1 MKTLMTNLETL
12 GFTKETGLDG
22 LSLNNVAVSLH
33 WSGEKAVV
41 AVDGK
46 QVFVSES
53 EEEIIAFVKAELK
66 IEEAVIEVSE
76 VEYNDDLNG
85 FVVELKD
92 GRIVQVQFEKES
104 NRLDADF
111 GTYFAVIDKEN
122 NYGLDLSDEE
132 EELFYEWMSNN
143 KDIQDKIKELDAEA
157 I

>member
-22 LSLNNVAVSLH
+22 LSNGDIAVSLH
-33 WSGEKAVV
+33 WSSEKAVV
-41 AVDGK
+41 AINGK
-46 QVFVSES
+46 QVFSSENES
-53 EEEIIAFVKAELK
+53 EIIEFVKANLPKEEK
-66 IEEAVIEVSE
+66 IEVAE

-111 GTYFAVIDKEN
+111 GDYFAVIDKEN
-122 NYGLDLSDEE
+122 EYGLDLSDEE
-132 EELFYEWMSNN
+132 EDRFKEWMLSNN
-143 KDIQDKIKELDAEA
+143 QIQSKINEFC
-157 I
+157 

>member
-1 MKTLMTNLETL
+1 MKNLMSNLETL
-12 GFTKETGLDG
+12 GFTKENGLDG

-41 AVDGK
+41 AVDDK

-53 EEEIIAFVKAELK
+53 EEEIIAFVKSQLTQ
-66 IEEAVIEVSE
+66 EAKIEVSE

-85 FVVELKD
+85 FIVELKD
-92 GRIVQVQFEKES
+92 GRIVQVQFEKEN
-104 NRLDADF
+104 NRLDADC

-122 NYGLDLSDEE
+122 EYGLDLLDDEE
-132 EELFYEWMSNN
+132 DQFKDWMLSNN
-143 KDIQDKIKELDAEA
+143 QIQTKIKELDSE